1 MAGKPE
7 RTNSRSKRETTKSGS
22 AKRKVA
28 AVCKIAQTVV
38 VPPTKVHTARS
49 LDSFLAEDIVKIF
62 TTLLFILLS
71 LGAGAFA
78 QAINLGTADKFA
90 VLGGSGIT
98 NVSAHTFIV
107 GDVGSAPTSSVTGLL
122 PGQVNGT
129 LFLRPSAT
137 TTQAKIGLTGA
148 YNVAASEPC
157 TTDLT
162 GQDLGGMTLGPGVY
176 CFSSSAG
183 LTGTLTLDA
192 HGNIHARWI
201 FQIGSTLTTAS
212 NSIVTVILGR
222 PGAIQPPWA
231 KGLNG
236 CTVYWQ
242 VGSSATIG
250 TGSIFRGKLLALT
263 SITLNGGTFHGK
275 ALASNGAVTM
285 STRETV
291 NGPPCGTF

>member
-1 MAGKPE
+1 MKLFFVISLVLSSLEIGAY
-7 RTNSRSKRETTKSGS
+7 
-22 AKRKVA
+22 
-28 AVCKIAQTVV
+28 AQT
-38 VPPTKVHTARS
+38 
-49 LDSFLAEDIVKIF
+49 
-62 TTLLFILLS
+62 
-71 LGAGAFA
+71 
-78 QAINLGTADKFA
+78 INLGTADKFA
-90 VLGGSGIT
+90 VLAGSGIT

-122 PGQVNGT
+122 PGQVNGI
-129 LFLRPSAT
+129 LFLGPSAT
-137 TTQAKIGLTGA
+137 TIQAKTDLTGA
-148 YNVAASEPC
+148 YNVAANEPC

-192 HGNIHARWI
+192 HGNTHSRCI
-201 FQIGSTLTTAS
+201 FQIGNTLTTAS
-212 NSIVTVILGR
+212 NSIVTVMLDR

-250 TGSIFRGKLLALT
+250 TGSIFRGKLMALT

-285 STRETV
+285 SARETV
-291 NGPPCGTF
+291 NGPPCGTY